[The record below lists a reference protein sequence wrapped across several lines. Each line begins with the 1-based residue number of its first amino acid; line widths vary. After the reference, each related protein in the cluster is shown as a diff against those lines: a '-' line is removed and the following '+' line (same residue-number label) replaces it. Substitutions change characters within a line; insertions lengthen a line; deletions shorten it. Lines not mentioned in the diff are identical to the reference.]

1 MRFVVYGAGAVGGVV
16 AAQLAQKSQSVVLIA
31 RGAHYKALRDY
42 GLRFESPDQTVQLD
56 LPVFDHPS
64 KIAWQHDDVVLLA
77 MKTQDTFLALEDLAL
92 VAPPDIPVVC
102 MQNGVANERMALR
115 RFARVYGVFVYCAA
129 SHLAPG
135 VVQGW
140 FAPLRGILDVGCYP
154 SGLDAFS
161 GEIASVLQ
169 EVHFYSESRADIMR
183 WKYRKLLMNLGNAVE
198 ALCGEAARRS
208 PLVERARREGIECL
222 TAAGISYASD
232 TEDGVRREREL
243 QIHGIDGQHRPGGS
257 TWQSLARQTHSV
269 EADYLNGEVV
279 LLGRL
284 HGINTPVNELLQRL
298 MKQAAVAGNAPGTM
312 GLEELDAEAHGKRS
326 LRPRVSASKL
336 AENPL
341 K

>member
-16 AAQLAQKSQSVVLIA
+16 GAQLAQKSHSVVLIA
-31 RGAHYKALRDY
+31 RGAHYRALRDH
-42 GLRFESPDQTVQLD
+42 GLRFESPDQIVHVD
-56 LPVFDHPS
+56 LPVFDHPAH
-64 KIAWQHDDVVLLA
+64 IAWQQDDVVLLA
-77 MKTQDTFLALEDLAL
+77 MKTQDTLLALEELAV
-92 VAPPDIPVVC
+92 VAPPDIPIVC

-115 RFARVYGVFVYCAA
+115 RFPRVYGMYVYCAA

-135 VVQGW
+135 VVRGW
-140 FAPLRGILDVGCYP
+140 FAPLRGILDVGRYP
-154 SGLDAFS
+154 SGADAFC

-169 EVHFYSESRADIMR
+169 GVHFHSESRADIMR

-232 TEDGVRREREL
+232 TEDGVLREREL
-243 QIHGIDGQHRPGGS
+243 QLLGIDGQHRPGGS

-269 EADYLNGEVV
+269 EVDYLNGEVA

-284 HGINTPVNELLQRL
+284 YGINTPVNEVLQRL
-298 MKQAAVAGNAPGTM
+298 LKQAAAASNAPGMMTVED
-312 GLEELDAEAHGKRS
+312 LETLC
-326 LRPRVSASKL
+326 VSASL
-336 AENPL
+336 RHN
-341 K
+341 